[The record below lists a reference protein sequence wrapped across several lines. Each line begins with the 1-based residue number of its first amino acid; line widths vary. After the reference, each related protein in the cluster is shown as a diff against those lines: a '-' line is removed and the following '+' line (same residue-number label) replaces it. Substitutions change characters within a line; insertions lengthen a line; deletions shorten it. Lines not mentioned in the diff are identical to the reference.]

1 VKLILSG
8 LATVVIIGI
17 GVVLFTDDAFGFLGQ
32 SGGQLLAYEDP
43 DVIALGKAVYA
54 DQCASCHGADLGGQE
69 NWRDRGDDGLLPA
82 PPHDASGHTWHH
94 DDALLIRIVTEGT
107 EAVVGGGYQSAMM
120 GFADVM
126 TDADI
131 LDVLAYIK
139 STWPDEAQR
148 IHNDINARMASNG

>member
-1 VKLILSG
+1 VNKTL
-8 LATVVIIGI
+8 IIGTTTAAAIAI
-17 GVVLFTDDAFGFLGQ
+17 GVSVLSFSSAEETAG
-32 SGGQLLAYEDP
+32 LLPYQNADR
-43 DVIALGKAVYA
+43 VAHGKELYA
-54 DQCASCHGADLGGQE
+54 DYCASCHGVNLEGQP
-69 NWRDRGDDGLLPA
+69 NWQSPDANGLLPA
-82 PPHDASGHTWHH
+82 PPHDPSGHTWHH

-120 GFADVM
+120 GFSDVM

-139 STWPDEAQR
+139 STWPDEVKR